1 MPYIVKEK
9 REVLDSA
16 IIDLV
21 DSLRQLESD
30 DPDNNFEGNVNY
42 AITKLLILA
51 YGKTSYRD
59 INDIV
64 GALEC
69 AKLEFYRRRA
79 ASYEDQKAYDNGD
92 VYQED
97 QTRIRTFVG

>member
-1 MPYIVKEK
+1 MPYIVPEK
-9 REVLDSA
+9 RTVLDPA

-21 DSLRQLESD
+21 DGFRQLESD

-42 AITKLLILA
+42 AITRLLVLA

-59 INDIV
+59 INDVV

-69 AKLEFYRRRA
+69 CKLEFYRRKA
-79 ASYEDQKAYDNGD
+79 YYEDQKCFENGD
-92 VYQED
+92 VYPPQ
-97 QTRIRTFVG
+97 Q

>member
-1 MPYIVKEK
+1 MPYIVQEK
-9 REVLDSA
+9 RAVLDSA

-21 DSLRQLESD
+21 DGFRQLESD

-42 AITKLLILA
+42 AITKMLILA

-59 INDIV
+59 INDVI

-69 AKLEFYRRRA
+69 CKLEFYRRRA
-79 ASYEDQKAYDNGD
+79 AGYEDQKSHDNGD
-92 VYQED
+92 VYPSEQL
-97 QTRIRTFVG
+97 